1 MISRILRAVVAL
13 ALSSAALPAL
23 VHAQAAPKATA
34 PVGSAKPDDP
44 ITLSVFEVKS
54 DSTDTYEATNTNFIT
69 GTNTALNKTPLD
81 AKVFNRQMLDD
92 MGTVD
97 MTEMLWKLG
106 GLGAAL
112 IGNGNEDVR
121 GTVEGDRQ
129 DPKSM
134 SMRGL
139 QINNPRRDGFL
150 RSDTTLLDTFDIDRV
165 EAIGGSNSLL
175 FGSGDAGGV
184 SPPRPSAPT

>member
-129 DPKSM
+129 DS
-134 SMRGL
+134 
-139 QINNPRRDGFL
+139 
-150 RSDTTLLDTFDIDRV
+150 RSTTRAATVFSAPIRPCSTPSISTASRPSAV
-165 EAIGGSNSLL
+165 PTPSSSAPATPAVS
-175 FGSGDAGGV
+175 